1 MSFILAIIA
10 GFVTP
15 MVEGTV
21 SGFLQKLQT
30 KDIQIEAGENRALTF
45 AILLL
50 GVAVL
55 ANITGVSANAFWLLI
70 GGILGLFAM
79 RIIAA
84 VKGMASKKKTDDAPA
99 EAVAED

>member
-1 MSFILAIIA
+1 MSFILAAIA

-21 SGFLQKLQT
+21 SGMLQKLQS
-30 KDIQIEAGENRALTF
+30 KDIQIEDGEYRTLTF
-45 AILLL
+45 ALLLL

-55 ANITGVSANAFWLLI
+55 ANITGVSANAFWLLV

-84 VKGMASKKKTDDAPA
+84 VKGMTAKTAKVE
-99 EAVAED
+99 EAVAEAAKD